1 MVIRFPG
8 CCGPCFRVLFQ
19 LKVFQLSYIFE
30 DVVLY
35 CGFVELFFVVV
46 VLIWFLCKKKII
58 YMKMNCSCIVLV
70 LYFQEC
76 LRLPS
81 FFFYLVKASC
91 CSWGFSM
98 LFLNVII
105 IWYWGTVSA
114 SLDVSGVSRIF
125 GLLLLCFSSLLKIMV
140 TVIQSLKPQI
150 FQRCGLPLRCS
161 KI

>member
-1 MVIRFPG
+1 MQLLLMLCFSDSLIFVCCMFKKKMMFHIVEVNDYSRKSYSLKGAIFGIRFPG

-35 CGFVELFFVVV
+35 CRFVELFFVVV
-46 VLIWFLCKKKII
+46 VLIWFLCKKKFI

-81 FFFYLVKASC
+81 FFFTL
-91 CSWGFSM
+91 
-98 LFLNVII
+98 
-105 IWYWGTVSA
+105 
-114 SLDVSGVSRIF
+114 
-125 GLLLLCFSSLLKIMV
+125 
-140 TVIQSLKPQI
+140 
-150 FQRCGLPLRCS
+150 
-161 KI
+161 